1 MDTDEVLLE
10 TEESMEKAIEFMG
23 HEFAAIRTGKA
34 SPGLVDNLDVEAY
47 GTPMKMKQVAVIS
60 APEPRMLVVQPFDQT
75 TIKDIAR
82 AIHESRLGINPVV
95 DGKIIRIPFPELTE
109 ERRKELVKML
119 KGIAEETRVRIRSCR
134 RDSMETVKKG
144 QKAAEISEDQM
155 LTAEDEIQK
164 LTDRFNKKIEEQF
177 AAKEVEIMKV

>member
-10 TEESMEKAIEFMG
+10 TEEAMEKSLEFMA
-23 HEFAAIRTGKA
+23 HEFGAIRTGKA
-34 SPGLVDNLDVEAY
+34 QPGLIDNLDVEAY
-47 GTPMKMKQVAVIS
+47 GTAMKMKQVAVIS
-60 APEPRMLVVQPFDQT
+60 SPEPRLLVVQPFDAT

-109 ERRKELVKML
+109 ERRKELVKMV
-119 KGIAEETRVRIRSCR
+119 KGIAEETRVRIRGCR

-144 QKAAEISEDQM
+144 QKAAEISEDQK
-155 LTAEDEIQK
+155 LTAEDDIQK
-164 LTDRFNKKIEEQF
+164 LTDRFNKKIDELVV
-177 AAKEVEIMKV
+177 AKDAEIMKV